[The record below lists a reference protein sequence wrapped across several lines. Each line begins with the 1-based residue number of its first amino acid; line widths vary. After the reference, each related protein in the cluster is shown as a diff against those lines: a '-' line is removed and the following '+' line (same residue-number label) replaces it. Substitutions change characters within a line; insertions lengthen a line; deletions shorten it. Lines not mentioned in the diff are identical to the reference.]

1 MSTLNV
7 DKVDPSSGTAL
18 ELGTSGDTITVPTG
32 AGLTVTDE
40 VKTNKVSPATGTAF
54 ALGDSGDTFTVPSG
68 ATIVNSGT
76 ATGFGITQTNFLP
89 NAQPLIINGDMAV
102 SQRSTSVTGI
112 TGAGYKTVD
121 RWNADIGGTPGT
133 WTSAQ
138 EALTSGAAYTDGFS
152 TALRWDC
159 TTADGSLGASDVLA
173 LQYKFE
179 GQDLQLFKKGTAN
192 AEAYTL
198 AFWVKSNKTGT
209 SQVNLYDGDNNRL
222 CGASFTISSGDTWE
236 HKVCNIAADTTGV
249 MANDNA
255 ESMLIYF
262 PLAAG
267 SNYTGGA
274 IPTAWET
281 LSNSDLAAS
290 NLALADSTDNDF
302 AITGIQLEVGT
313 YTSSDLPPFQHES
326 YGDNLLRCQRYCQ
339 QWSEVN
345 DGMSGGNETPVGFGW
360 ARDTTTVYGFMN
372 FTTYMRTQPTMSSAN
387 GTNFYRIH
395 YDNTASNF
403 DELGFNAA
411 SVFSVWLLKGSFSG
425 LTVGT
430 PISTEMKNVGSYMR
444 ADAEL

>member
-7 DKVDPSSGTAL
+7 DKVDPSTGTAL

-32 AGLTVTDE
+32 AGLTVVDE
-40 VKTNKVSPATGTAF
+40 VKTNKISPATGAAF

-76 ATGFGITQTNFLP
+76 ATGFGITQTSFLP
-89 NAQPLIINGDMAV
+89 TANPLIINGDMAV
-102 SQRSTSVTGI
+102 AQRGTSSTGI
-112 TGAGYKTVD
+112 TGPGYKTVD

-133 WTSAQ
+133 WTSTQ

-159 TTADGSLGASDVLA
+159 TTADASLGASDVLA

-192 AEAYTL
+192 AESYTL

-209 SQVNLYDGDNNRL
+209 SQCNLYDGDNNRL
-222 CGASFTISSGDTWE
+222 CGSSFTISSGDTWE
-236 HKVCNIAADTTGV
+236 HKICNFAADTTGV
-249 MANDNA
+249 MGNDNA

-281 LSNSDLAAS
+281 LSNSDLAVS
-290 NLALADSTDNDF
+290 NLALADSTSNDF
-302 AITGIQLEVGT
+302 AITGVQLEVGE
-313 YTSSDLPPFQHES
+313 YTSADLPPFRHER
-326 YGDNLLRCQRYCQ
+326 YGDNLFRCQRYYQ
-339 QWSEVN
+339 LVQNYGGGIVTTSEAYINATFWRTMRTAPTASTTGALLIN
-345 DGMSGGNETPVGFGW
+345 DLTSTYTQSSGQVTLHNANADGFFG
-360 ARDTTTVYGFMN
+360 GIGN
-372 FTTYMRTQPTMSSAN
+372 FTSMTQYRPATSRFSNAYKLTFSS
-387 GTNFYRIH
+387 
-395 YDNTASNF
+395 
-403 DELGFNAA
+403 EL
-411 SVFSVWLLKGSFSG
+411 
-425 LTVGT
+425 
-430 PISTEMKNVGSYMR
+430 
-444 ADAEL
+444 